1 MPRVLKTDPVIIKL
15 PARLMATVTTVGD
28 PNVVGELAIPALY
41 GAVYPLKF
49 ALKKLNIEYKIE
61 ALRARWPDAHL
72 VPKEQWTAIWAIPVP
87 DDTTEVVQKVPNVT
101 VELETWRYG
110 TVAQIL
116 HLGPYTAEGPT
127 VAFLHQF
134 IIDSGYE
141 IAGPHEEEYVTRPD
155 AKAQKTIVRYQVRK
169 VTVSS

>member
-1 MPRVLKTDPVIIKL
+1 MPRVLKTDPVIIEL
-15 PARLMATVTTVGD
+15 PARLMATVTSVGD
-28 PNVVGELAIPALY
+28 PNVVGGSVMPALY

-49 ALKKLNIEYKIE
+49 ALKKQGIEFKVE

-72 VPKEQWTAIWAIPVP
+72 LPKDQWTAHWAIPVP
-87 DDTTEVVQKVPNVT
+87 EGTTELIQKVPGVT
-101 VELETWRYG
+101 VALQTWQYG

-116 HLGPYTAEGPT
+116 HLGPYTEEGPT
-127 VAFLHQF
+127 VMRLHQF
-134 IIDSGYE
+134 ITDSGYE

-169 VTVSS
+169 K

>member
-1 MPRVLKTDPVIIKL
+1 MPSQLMTDPVILEL
-15 PARLMATVTTVGD
+15 PVRLMVTVTTVGD

-49 ALKKLNIEYKIE
+49 ALKKLNIEYNIE

-72 VPKEQWTAIWAIPVP
+72 VPKDQWTAHWAIPVP
-87 DDTTEVVQKVPNVT
+87 DNTTEVVQKEPNVT

-116 HLGPYTAEGPT
+116 HLGTYTAEGPA
-127 VAFLHQF
+127 VALLHQF
-134 IIDSGYE
+134 IADCGYE
-141 IAGPHEEEYVTRPD
+141 IAGPHEEEYLTRPD
-155 AKAQKTIVRYQVRK
+155 AKEQKTIVRYQVRMK
-169 VTVSS
+169 